1 MKYRKIIA
9 AAVIASAMLGVSA
22 YADGLPAFPG
32 AEGGGKYTLG
42 ARAKSK
48 PSVYHVTNLNA
59 GGSGSFADAVSKAGR
74 IIVFDVGG
82 TIELDGTLYINKS
95 NLTILGQTAP
105 GDGITFS
112 GGDIVLGSN
121 NSNIII
127 RYIRVR
133 PSDKNGGEPDGF
145 GGRFCKNVIIDHCSM
160 SWSVDETMTFYAG
173 SSESQ
178 YTPGSNMTVQN
189 CISSE
194 SLRMSN
200 HFKGAHGYG
209 GIIGGTNSSWL
220 NNLFAHHDSRS
231 PRLDRELQNTDF
243 SNNVIYDW
251 GQTNSAYGAEPYSYN
266 NVTQNK
272 SIVNW
277 ENNYY
282 KYGPATAAKLRSRI
296 FDVSNSLN
304 VKPYS
309 SFYFNGNYVFGD
321 ESVTKN
327 NKLGI
332 NNSGYADFLNS
343 AVDMGEYS
351 YTAADAGTAYNYVL
365 QNAGATLPKRDAID
379 ARIINDVKNQTGRII
394 NNADEI
400 GGFIEN
406 QSVSRVFEI
415 PNDWKEENGMGNAKE
430 TDIVPSG
437 DNAGYTWIEAYV
449 NDMTKQAQ
457 LPSNPEITVLSP
469 GIASVND
476 TVNGESVQN
485 KKWTVINSDEKLN
498 YNAKASAAECTD
510 IEKME
515 LYDKNSLIKSYSGAE
530 INDEISLDA
539 GTHYLTCRAYN
550 NKGEMTQSTT
560 SIVYVKSTAEPS
572 DFEYTEIGDTQYS
585 GDGGASLDGGIYTV
599 SGAGAIYPGGGVK
612 SDSCGF
618 MYRYLKGDFD
628 ISFKMES
635 IPKFENYEVSGIM
648 VRSELEPSSQ
658 MAMIADGW
666 LKYGEN
672 SRVIVRDAGGEKSR
686 EEYFKDSSGKYI
698 VNDEN
703 YNTSESAY
711 RVPKY
716 MRVKRSGNEITFYVS
731 DDGKDWTNNPR
742 QPMTV
747 TLNDLPECVYAGIA
761 ADNASGISPKEY
773 FAMAQYSEMK
783 FDGEEAEPT
792 PIPTATPEPTSVPTA
807 TPKPTATPEPEK
819 QNEIY
824 EQYGFIHIKTVKS
837 LTAYIASYD
846 ADGRLIYIKSMSCE
860 AGKEN
865 AVSKPKSGNV
875 KVMLW
880 DDGEPVM
887 SKEV

>member
-9 AAVIASAMLGVSA
+9 AAVIVSAMLGTAA
-22 YADGLPAFPG
+22 YAESLPAFPG

-59 GGSGSFADAVSKAGR
+59 SGSGSFADAVSKEGR

-82 TIELDGTLYINKS
+82 TIELNGTLYINKS

-112 GGDIVLGSN
+112 GGDIVLVSN

-282 KYGPATAAKLRSRI
+282 KYGPATASKLKSRI
-296 FDVSNSLN
+296 FDVSNALN

-351 YTAADAGTAYNYVL
+351 YTAADANTAYNYVL

-498 YNAKASAAECTD
+498 YNAKASAAEGTD

-515 LYDKNSLIKSYSGAE
+515 LYDKNSLIKSYSG
-530 INDEISLDA
+530 
-539 GTHYLTCRAYN
+539 
-550 NKGEMTQSTT
+550 
-560 SIVYVKSTAEPS
+560 
-572 DFEYTEIGDTQYS
+572 
-585 GDGGASLDGGIYTV
+585 DGGASLDGGVYTV
-599 SGAGAIYPGGGVK
+599 SGAGAIYPGSGVK

-618 MYRYLKGDFD
+618 MYKYVKGDFD
-628 ISFKMES
+628 ISFKMEN

-648 VRSELEPSSQ
+648 LRAELEPSSQ
-658 MAMIADGW
+658 MAMLADGW

-672 SRVIVRDAGGEKSR
+672 SRVIVRNGNGEKSS
-686 EEYFKDSSGKYI
+686 ETYFKDSSGKYM

-703 YNTSESAY
+703 YNTSENGY

-716 MRVKRSGNEITFYVS
+716 MRMKRSGDTLTLYVS

-742 QPMTV
+742 QPMSV
-747 TLNDLPECVYAGIA
+747 TLKDLPESVYVGIA

-792 PIPTATPEPTSVPTA
+792 PKPTATPEPTTEPTA
-807 TPKPTATPEPEK
+807 TPVQTATPEPEK

-824 EQYGFIHIKTVKS
+824 EQYGFIHIKTVKK
-837 LTAYIASYD
+837 LTAYVASYND
-846 ADGRLIYIKSMSCE
+846 DGRLIYIKTLNCE